1 METSY
6 RSLHFCLLSNVG
18 ICLIVCWLMM
28 CLFVDCGVC
37 SFMGVLGG
45 VCLCTCLS
53 GCLSGGLGC
62 CGMCLFVRVLGL
74 VDWLFLLLLL
84 AAATF
89 FG

>member
-37 SFMGVLGG
+37 SFMGVLGAFVCVLVCRDVCPG
-45 VCLCTCLS
+45 GWGVVVCVCLLEC
-53 GCLSGGLGC
+53 
-62 CGMCLFVRVLGL
+62 
-74 VDWLFLLLLL
+74 
-84 AAATF
+84 
-89 FG
+89 